1 MNKYVTVEEL
11 VDTLDVKLV
20 AGAEFMN
27 RQIISSEVSR
37 PGLILAGF
45 KDYYPSERIQ
55 LIGRTEIA
63 YLQAQSSQERIEKF
77 RLICRHDTP
86 AIVIARG
93 IVVPAELALVS
104 NEMKVPVLSAR
115 SKTSRVLA
123 NLTNYL
129 EGRLAERFSKHGVF
143 LEVFGMGVLIT
154 GTSGVGKSETALELI
169 QRGHRLIADDRV
181 EFYMIDELTLIG
193 EAPEILQN
201 LLEIRGLGIVDVMSL
216 YGVSAIVRSK
226 SLELIIEMVL
236 DDGQIEYDRLGSKQ
250 EYERIFDV
258 QIPRI
263 RIPVK
268 SGRNLA
274 AIIEAAAMNFRAT
287 QMGYDATESF
297 NQKLD
302 ALIRANREG

>member
-129 EGRLAERFSKHGVF
+129 EGKLAERFSKHGVF

-201 LLEIRGLGIVDVMSL
+201 LLEIRGLGIVDVMLSL
-216 YGVSAIVRSK
+216 IH
-226 SLELIIEMVL
+226 I
-236 DDGQIEYDRLGSKQ
+236 
-250 EYERIFDV
+250 
-258 QIPRI
+258 
-263 RIPVK
+263 
-268 SGRNLA
+268 
-274 AIIEAAAMNFRAT
+274 
-287 QMGYDATESF
+287 
-297 NQKLD
+297 
-302 ALIRANREG
+302 